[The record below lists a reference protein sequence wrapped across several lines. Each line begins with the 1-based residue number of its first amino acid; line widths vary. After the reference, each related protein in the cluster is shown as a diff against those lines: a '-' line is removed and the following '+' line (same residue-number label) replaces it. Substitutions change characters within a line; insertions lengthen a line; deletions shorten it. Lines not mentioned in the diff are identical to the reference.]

1 MKAFLSLTRLYLGSV
16 YGLSFPKGKARPT
29 LKQVAKTVGIVLL
42 AAYMAAAFGAMFV
55 LMNMA
60 QYDALAPLGLQGM
73 LILNAV
79 ITATMMT
86 FVFGFLM
93 ALSTYWLNEAEDHL
107 HALPIGPRS
116 LLGAKLAMVWVSEA
130 AVSLFVLGIAMVV
143 YGIKAAPPA
152 AFYVHGVLAAL
163 AVPLAPLALSYL
175 VIILLMRVGRFLR
188 NKNTLMLIGG
198 IFGLVMALGFN
209 ILYQGMVVKLQ
220 DPAWVI
226 ENLGNPDAIL
236 ARLGTAWPPSLFAYR
251 AMSAPLAGSSAL
263 WTLANLAL
271 GLGAA
276 ALVVSALGPTF
287 VASLRG
293 FGERR
298 FKRLEHADSFLATR
312 LVAKPAFLTLFRREF
327 VLMNREPMYLLNG
340 PFIVVLMP
348 LILGIMFVVQKDAL
362 AEEFGFL
369 GALTG
374 GSAGMLI
381 AAGAAAFLGAGTSI
395 ACTAVS
401 RDAKMLAGVKA
412 LPVSPAA
419 YFLAKLAHA
428 EVFGVFGAVVG
439 AGIVGY
445 ALKLGAGAALLG
457 GLVGLSFS
465 TLVNLAGLYLDMA
478 MPKLRWENPIS
489 ALKQNIN
496 SVVVLLGAMALIGGL
511 GYLSTQLALGT
522 LAMAALYGG
531 GSLALVAA
539 LLAAFPAWSR
549 RRFAALEP

>member
-1 MKAFLSLTRLYLGSV
+1 MRVFLSLTRLYLGSV
-16 YGLSFPKGKARPT
+16 YGLSFPKGKTKPT
-29 LKQVAKTVGIVLL
+29 FRRVAKTVGITLL
-42 AAYMAAAFGAMFV
+42 ALYMAAAFGAMFV

-79 ITATMMT
+79 VTATMMT
-86 FVFGFLM
+86 LVFGFLM
-93 ALSTYWLNEAEDHL
+93 AISTYWLNEAEDHL

-116 LLGAKLAMVWVSEA
+116 LLGAKFAMVWVSEA

-143 YGIKAAPPA
+143 YGIRAAPPA
-152 AFYVHGVLAAL
+152 AFYVHGILAAL
-163 AVPLAPLALSYL
+163 AVPLLPLALSYL

-188 NKNTLMLIGG
+188 NKNTLMLVGG
-198 IFGLVMALGFN
+198 VLGLAMALGFN
-209 ILYQGMVVKLQ
+209 VVYQGMIMKLQ
-220 DPAWVI
+220 DPAWVLA
-226 ENLGNPDAIL
+226 NLGNPDAIMV
-236 ARLGTAWPPSLFAYR
+236 RLGTAWPPSLFAYR
-251 AMSAPLAGSSAL
+251 AMSAPLSAGSVL

-276 ALVVSALGPTF
+276 GLVVTALGPTF

-293 FGERR
+293 FGERKFR
-298 FKRLEHADSFLATR
+298 RLAHADSFLSTR
-312 LVAKPAFLTLFRREF
+312 LVARPAFLTLFRREF

-348 LILGIMFVVQKDAL
+348 LIFGIMFAVQKDAM

-374 GSAGMLI
+374 TSAGMLI

-401 RDAKMLAGVKA
+401 RDAKMLSGVKS
-412 LPVSPAA
+412 LPVSPTA

-439 AGIVGY
+439 AGLVAY
-445 ALKLGAGAALLG
+445 ALKLGAGDALLG
-457 GLVGLSFS
+457 GLVGLAFS

-489 ALKQNIN
+489 ALKQNVN
-496 SVVVLLGAMALIGGL
+496 SVVVILGAMALIGGL
-511 GYLSTQLALGT
+511 GYLSSKLPLGV
-522 LAMAALYGG
+522 LGMAALYGG
-531 GSLALVAA
+531 GALALVAV
-539 LLAAFPAWSR
+539 LLAAFPAWSK